1 MPKSL
6 KLFFWIIHVTIV
18 FSYPELAQVVPFHRT
33 CFEFSKNRYSCCLQ
47 RNVQL
52 QNNSSHPCLSIC
64 AEGSSHF
71 DSASSSGAELHLH
84 PSNTALSQDPPSPFH
99 SSKQTNCYC
108 FLTMILKIPCQSLK
122 STRYIFSFPCYFWC
136 QVYLTKN
143 LPPQSVSVIF
153 SASCDIRAPDTAVAQ
168 LADVLIVVVVI
179 ADSPLLLLISWVN
192 LGQ

>member
-47 RNVQL
+47 GNVQL
-52 QNNSSHPCLSIC
+52 QNNSPHPCLSIC

-84 PSNTALSQDPPSPFH
+84 PSNTALSQDPPSLSILPNRPIAIVF
-99 SSKQTNCYC
+99 SQWFWKFLAKVSKVPGI
-108 FLTMILKIPCQSLK
+108 FLASHVTFGVKFTLPKISLL
-122 STRYIFSFPCYFWC
+122 SLYLWFSQPL
-136 QVYLTKN
+136 VTSELLT
-143 LPPQSVSVIF
+143 Q
-153 SASCDIRAPDTAVAQ
+153 
-168 LADVLIVVVVI
+168 
-179 ADSPLLLLISWVN
+179 PLHN
-192 LGQ
+192 